1 MMNRV
6 MTIVA
11 FCLLF
16 TAASNAQKD
25 NYGKTDTL
33 YADIEKI
40 GEDSWT
46 IIISLTNDEY
56 IGGLSLP
63 LKMSAGAVKIVG
75 DSAVYTGG
83 RVEHFTLKLFRPDTA
98 IQCVTMGMVAN
109 LGPTNKTLAPGSG
122 RLVTIYV
129 SSLDGSPIK
138 KLIVDTATTTPNN
151 SMMMVAERIQQTD
164 PPDTLP
170 IGESKK
176 QEIIPVFVVRKA
188 K

>member
-6 MTIVA
+6 LMIA
-11 FCLLF
+11 ALCLVF
-16 TAASNAQKD
+16 AAVSNAQIDK
-25 NYGKTDTL
+25 YGKTDTL
-33 YADIEKI
+33 YADVEKI
-40 GEDSWT
+40 SEDSWT
-46 IIISLTNDEY
+46 ITISLTNDEY

-109 LGPTNKTLAPGSG
+109 MGPTNKTLAPGSG
-122 RLVTIYV
+122 RLLTVYV
-129 SSLDGSPIK
+129 SSLDGSPVK

-151 SMMMVAERIQQTD
+151 SMMMVADRIQQTE

-170 IGESKK
+170 FGESKK
-176 QEIIPVFVVRKA
+176 AEIIPVFVVREA

>member
-6 MTIVA
+6 ITIVA

-16 TAASNAQKD
+16 TTVSNAQTD

-33 YADIEKI
+33 YADVEKT
-40 GEDSWT
+40 GESSWT
-46 IIISLTNDEY
+46 ITISLTNDEY
-56 IGGLSLP
+56 IGAMSVP

-75 DSAVYTGG
+75 DSAIYTGG

-98 IQCVTMGMVAN
+98 IQCVTMGMIAN
-109 LGPTNKTLAPGSG
+109 MGPTNKTLAPGSG
-122 RLVTIYV
+122 RLLTIYV

-151 SMMMVAERIQQTD
+151 SMMMVADRIQQTD

-170 IGESKK
+170 FSENKK
-176 QEIIPVFVVRKA
+176 LEIIPAFVVREA

>member
-6 MTIVA
+6 LMIAA

-16 TAASNAQKD
+16 AAVSNAQTDK
-25 NYGKTDTL
+25 YGKTDTL
-33 YADIEKI
+33 YADVEKI

-46 IIISLTNDEY
+46 ITISLTNDEY
-56 IGGLSLP
+56 IGGLSVP

-109 LGPTNKTLAPGSG
+109 MGPTNKTLAPGRG
-122 RLVTIYV
+122 RILTVYV
-129 SSLDGSPIK
+129 SSFDG
-138 KLIVDTATTTPNN
+138 KLIEKLVVDTATTTPNN
-151 SMMMVAERIQQTD
+151 SLMIVADRIQWTD

-170 IGESKK
+170 FDQTKK
-176 QEIIPVFVVRKA
+176 SEIIPAFVVREPK
-188 K
+188 

>member
-6 MTIVA
+6 IMIVA

-16 TAASNAQKD
+16 AAVSNAQTDK
-25 NYGKTDTL
+25 YGKTDTL
-33 YADIEKI
+33 YADVEKI

-46 IIISLTNDEY
+46 ITISLTNDEY
-56 IGGLSLP
+56 IGGMSVP

-83 RVEHFTLKLFRPDTA
+83 RVDHFTMKIFRPDTA
-98 IQCVTMGMVAN
+98 IQCVTLGMVAN

-129 SSLDGSPIK
+129 SSLDGSPVK

-151 SMMMVAERIQQTD
+151 SMMMVADRIQQTD

-170 IGESKK
+170 FGESKRA
-176 QEIIPVFVVRKA
+176 EIIPVFVVRNPK
-188 K
+188 